1 MSNQTSIARPYAK
14 AIFEHAEATGELSL
28 WSTFLA
34 SFAQL
39 MLDATLVALLKNPAL
54 ELEAQAD
61 ILVSLAKKIMPTT
74 PKHMSDFIH
83 LLLANKRFFVLP
95 QIAEIYEKLKA
106 DRERTLVVE
115 AYSYTALTSQQKQ
128 RLIDALSRKLQRS
141 VTLIEHIDA
150 SLLGGV
156 VIRAHHLVI
165 DASVK
170 GQLLKLAATLAA

>member
-14 AIFEHAEATGELSL
+14 AIFEHAEAAGELSL
-28 WSTFLA
+28 WSTCLA

-39 MLDATLVALLKNPAL
+39 MSDATLVALLKNPTL
-54 ELEAQAD
+54 QVEAQAD
-61 ILVSLAKKIMPTT
+61 ILIALGKKIMQST
-74 PKHMSDFIH
+74 PKHMPEFIN
-83 LLLANKRFFVLP
+83 LLLANKRLFALP
-95 QIAEIYEKLKA
+95 EIAEIYEKLKA

-115 AYSYTALTSQQKQ
+115 VCSFTALTSQQKQ
-128 RLIDALSRKLQRS
+128 RLTDALSQKLNRS
-141 VTLIEHIDA
+141 VTLTEKLDA
-150 SLLGGV
+150 SLLGGA